1 MTDQNQQQNQQQNPQ
16 TQWVQQ
22 DQNTNDNFD
31 MFGWNDDI
39 FENPNLVKIEDEWVA
54 SDNAVDDFDDDIGV
68 DYRDDRSLN
77 NPETDN
83 IDPVADITYN
93 DPQPINID
101 DSDLDNNTSGNN
113 FSVYDEPDNPDE
125 YVSPDDDI
133 QDLDDIATQEND
145 FDPISE
151 INTQWDEN
159 VSNSNNWDIPDN
171 EVVENLDDTENLDDI
186 PDLDELSETQNTTQD
201 TVWGDEYNNLDDDT
215 DVSANNFDDDSDYDM
230 DDITPDDELFG
241 YDDSDG
247 IINNEKINNEEWTM
261 NNDEYSDKPID
272 DIEEPVDD
280 IEEPIEDVEEPVDD
294 VEEPVDD
301 VEEPVDDV
309 EEPVD
314 DVEEP
319 MDDVE
324 EPIDDVEEP
333 VDDVEEPMDDIE
345 EPVDDVEEPVEDIE
359 EPMDDV
365 EEPVE
370 EIEEPIEE
378 DKPESFEND
387 ESKSY
392 VQNKF
397 LELKFE
403 WEKIFQL
410 VKKDYSVWF
419 DLLWANDDRQKI
431 IYKLFID
438 GNDIEIRKTITDKTK
453 DNETT
458 THTLEFNLDWDSL
471 DILIDGELLYNE
483 DKDLK
488 NDENKNKQV
497 VEKLNKFIFLITQEY
512 KKISKD
518 RKNKELENAK
528 KAAFREF

>member
-39 FENPNLVKIEDEWVA
+39 FENPNLVKIEDEWAA
-54 SDNAVDDFDDDIGV
+54 SDDAVDDFDDDIGV

-83 IDPVADITYN
+83 IDPVADVTYN
-93 DPQPINID
+93 DPQTINID

-145 FDPISE
+145 FDPMSE

-159 VSNSNNWDIPDN
+159 ISNSNNWDTPNN

-201 TVWGDEYNNLDDDT
+201 TIWSDEYNNLDDDT

-241 YDDSDG
+241 YDDSDE
-247 IINNEKINNEEWTM
+247 ITNNEEWWI
-261 NNDEYSDKPID
+261 NNAENSEYSEEPIDDVDEPIDDVDEPVDDVDEPVDDVEEHVDDVEEPVEDFEEPMDDIEEPMD
-272 DIEEPVDD
+272 DIEEPV
-280 IEEPIEDVEEPVDD
+280 EDVEEPVDD
-294 VEEPVDD
+294 VEEPVED
-301 VEEPVDDV
+301 VEEPV
-309 EEPVD
+309 
-314 DVEEP
+314 
-319 MDDVE
+319 
-324 EPIDDVEEP
+324 
-333 VDDVEEPMDDIE
+333 
-345 EPVDDVEEPVEDIE
+345 
-359 EPMDDV
+359 
-365 EEPVE
+365 
-370 EIEEPIEE
+370 EE

-438 GNDIEIRKTITDKTK
+438 GDDIEIRKTITDKTK

-471 DILIDGELLYNE
+471 DILIDWELLYNE